1 VSAHVVGGSTPRI
14 APPPMPATLGA
25 HERAGAPALARL
37 ATFAAL
43 ATFASGH
50 WAALVEESSGWR
62 VLAIVAIA
70 CAGGATLLLT
80 GGRRLRTA
88 LLARPVVILLTLVAG
103 VVAGGLPVRL
113 LGWRNWG
120 ELGENIDRGLAGV
133 PSVNWPYAGNEEWV
147 GLTILLLAPLVCA
160 LAAALAFWP
169 ANRGAG
175 ALRSGALVLL
185 VTLYAVAVTEHDF
198 GAELVR
204 GLALFLLIAAWIWLP
219 RVRRADAVVAGCAVL
234 LVGGLA
240 LPVAAGADGEDAL
253 VDYRSWQWFGADE
266 GASFNWNHTYGPID
280 WQRDGSTLLI
290 VKSKQAHYW
299 KAETLDRFDGLR
311 WLHTDANDRVP
322 LRFEFPGRPR
332 LEWAERIG
340 FTVRGL
346 QTSLVV
352 GAGTT
357 FDVSGAG
364 IVSGSADGTFRKL
377 DEPLEEGDTYR
388 VQSYVPDP
396 SAREMRA
403 AGATVSAHF
412 NQYTTIALPR
422 PGENALNLDEA
433 ASRPAAPA
441 PEVLTAGAGVT
452 PADAEAAEQQLL
464 ASPYARVYELA
475 QRLSVGQATTYD
487 IVKRIE
493 SHLLRN
499 YDYTERPPSQEY
511 PLSAF
516 LFEDRRGYC
525 QQFSGAMALMLR
537 MNGIPARV
545 AAGFT
550 PGSYNGETGEYR
562 VRDLDAHSWVEVYF
576 EGLGWVPFD
585 PTPSSAPAESQLGG
599 PDIES
604 AANRDAGE
612 PNPDS
617 GGPAF
622 EQSGDTGT
630 AAGGGDGGGRPWLT
644 AAVAL
649 AGLGALVGGALFLR
663 ARVRAHRRVAADPDA
678 PLHEL
683 RRALERLGYGIA
695 PGTTLA
701 ELERRLAE
709 EAGPGAA
716 RYVRRLNDGRYARTG
731 ARPPGR
737 SARRTLRRALTAR
750 GGRLRRAR
758 GYLALPPR
766 LGAR

>member
-1 VSAHVVGGSTPRI
+1 
-14 APPPMPATLGA
+14 M
-25 HERAGAPALARL
+25 PALAAREWAGGPAFVARL
-37 ATFAAL
+37 TTFAAL
-43 ATFASGH
+43 AAFAAGH
-50 WAALVEESSGWR
+50 WAGLVEGSSGWR
-62 VLAIVAIA
+62 VLAIVAIV
-70 CAGGATLLLT
+70 CAGGAALALS
-80 GGRRLRTA
+80 GGLRRRTA
-88 LLARPVVILLTLVAG
+88 LPVRLPVTLLTLVAG
-103 VVAGGLPVRL
+103 VAAAGLPLRL

-120 ELGENIDRGLAGV
+120 ELGENVDRGLAGV
-133 PSVNWPYAGNEEWV
+133 PSVNWPYSGNEEWV

-160 LAAALAFWP
+160 VAAALAFWP
-169 ANRGAG
+169 AGRASG
-175 ALRSGALVLL
+175 ALRAGALVLL
-185 VTLYAVAVTEHDF
+185 VALYGVAVTEHDF
-198 GAELVR
+198 GAGLVR

-219 RVRRADAVVAGCAVL
+219 RVRRTDAVLAACAVL
-234 LVGGLA
+234 AVGGLA
-240 LPVAAGADGEDAL
+240 LPVAARADGEDAL
-253 VDYRSWQWFGADE
+253 VDYRSWQLFGADE
-266 GASFNWNHTYGPID
+266 GATFNWNHTYGPID

-299 KAETLDRFDGLR
+299 KAETLDRFDGFR

-322 LRFEFPGRPR
+322 LSFELPDEPR
-332 LEWAERIG
+332 LKWAERIG

-346 QTSLVV
+346 STSLVV

-357 FDVSGAG
+357 FDVTGAG
-364 IVSGSADGTFRKL
+364 IVSGSGDGTVRKL
-377 DEPLEEGDTYR
+377 DDPLEEGDTYR

-403 AGATVSAHF
+403 AGETVNAHF
-412 NQYTTIALPR
+412 NQYLTIALPR
-422 PGENALNLDEA
+422 PGENALNLGEA
-433 ASRPAAPA
+433 TGRPAGPA
-441 PEVLTAGAGVT
+441 PEVLTVGAGVT
-452 PADAEAAEQQLL
+452 PPMAEAAKQQLL

-475 QRLSVGQATTYD
+475 QRLAVGQATTYD

-493 SHLLRN
+493 THLLRN
-499 YDYTERPPSQEY
+499 FGYSERPPSQEY
-511 PLSAF
+511 PLAAF

-550 PGSYNGETGEYR
+550 PGSYNRETQEYR

-599 PDIES
+599 PDIDS
-604 AANRDAGE
+604 AANRDSGA

-617 GGPAF
+617 GSPIPDRA
-622 EQSGDTGT
+622 GDAGAG
-630 AAGGGDGGGRPWLT
+630 AAGGDGEGGRPWLV
-644 AAVAL
+644 AVAL
-649 AGLGALVGGALFLR
+649 AGLGTLAGGAFFLR
-663 ARVRAHRRVAADPDA
+663 SRMRTRRRLSAEPDA

-683 RRALERLGYGIA
+683 RRALERLGYDIA

-701 ELERRLAE
+701 ELERRLGE

-716 RYVRRLNDGRYARTG
+716 RYVRRLNDGRYARVP
-731 ARPPGR
+731 ARAPGR
-737 SARRTLRRALTAR
+737 AARRALRRALSAR
-750 GGRLRRAR
+750 RGRLGRVR

-766 LGAR
+766 VGAR

>member
-1 VSAHVVGGSTPRI
+1 
-14 APPPMPATLGA
+14 MPV
-25 HERAGAPALARL
+25 RL
-37 ATFAAL
+37 ATFCAL
-43 ATFASGH
+43 AAFAAGH
-50 WAALVEESSGWR
+50 WAGLVEDSSSWR
-62 VLAIVAIA
+62 VLVVVAVA
-70 CAGGATLLLT
+70 CAGGGALALTAGRGRIATLV
-80 GGRRLRTA
+80 RPA
-88 LLARPVVILLTLVAG
+88 LVLATLAAG
-103 VVAGGLPVRL
+103 VVAAGLPVRF

-120 ELGENIDRGLAGV
+120 ELGENVDRGLAGV
-133 PSVNWPYAGNEEWV
+133 PSVNWPDAGNEEWV
-147 GLTILLLAPLVCA
+147 APTILLLTPRERAVAAPF
-160 LAAALAFWP
+160 AFWP
-169 ANRGAG
+169 AGRDTGV
-175 ALRSGALVLL
+175 LRAFSLVLL
-185 VTLYAVAVTEHDF
+185 VTLYGVAATEHDF
-198 GAELVR
+198 GAGLVR
-204 GLALFLLIAAWIWLP
+204 GLILFLLIAAWIWLP
-219 RVRRADAVVAGCAVL
+219 RVRRPDALLAACAVL
-234 LVGGLA
+234 AVGGLA
-240 LPVAAGADGEDAL
+240 LPVAAGADRADAL

-266 GASFNWNHTYGPID
+266 GATFNWNHTYGPID

-299 KAETLDRFDGLR
+299 KAETLDRFDGLH
-311 WLHTDANDRVP
+311 WLHTDANDRTP
-322 LRFEFPGRPR
+322 LSFELPDEPR
-332 LEWAERIG
+332 VEWAERIG

-346 QTSLVV
+346 RTSLVV

-364 IVSGSADGTFRKL
+364 IVSGSADGTVRKL

-396 SAREMRA
+396 SAKEMRA
-403 AGATVSAHF
+403 AGETTDAHF
-412 NQYTTIALPR
+412 NQYLTIALPR

-433 ASRPAAPA
+433 ASRPRGPA
-441 PEVLTAGAGVT
+441 PEVVTAGAGIT
-452 PADAEAAEQQLL
+452 PADAQAAEQQLL
-464 ASPYARVYELA
+464 DSPYAPVYQLA
-475 QRLSVGQATTYD
+475 QRLAVGQATTYD
-487 IVKRIE
+487 VVKRIE
-493 SHLLRN
+493 THLQRN

-537 MNGIPARV
+537 MNGISARV

-550 PGSYNGETGEYR
+550 PGSYNRETGEYR

-576 EGLGWVPFD
+576 EDLGWVPFD

-604 AANRDAGE
+604 AANRDSSE
-612 PNPDS
+612 PNPDA
-617 GGPAF
+617 GGPVF

-630 AAGGGDGGGRPWLT
+630 AAAGGGGGGGRPWL
-644 AAVAL
+644 AAVTL
-649 AGLGALVGGALFLR
+649 VGLGALAGAALFFLR
-663 ARVRAHRRVAADPDA
+663 ARLRARRRIAADPDA
-678 PLHEL
+678 SLHEL
-683 RRALERLGYGIA
+683 RAALSRLRYEIE

-709 EAGPGAA
+709 EAGPAAA
-716 RYVRRLNDGRYARTG
+716 RYVRRLNDGRYARAG

-737 SARRTLRRALTAR
+737 SARRALRRALTAR
-750 GGRLRRAR
+750 GGRLGRVR